1 MENEKKL
8 QMDGLPLYGLAL
20 KYIDHSI
27 VKSVSLSYKSHMYVQ
42 KVVLCLNNMFWS
54 VNLDLRGSTPSI
66 LGLRS
71 QYVTTALANDR

>member
-27 VKSVSLSYKSHMYVQ
+27 VKSVSLSFKSHMDV
-42 KVVLCLNNMFWS
+42 KRVVLYFNNMSWS
-54 VNLDLRGSTPSI
+54 ANLDLAVLSVIPI
-66 LGLRS
+66 
-71 QYVTTALANDR
+71 